1 MMESGT
7 FIELIRHFETQAA
20 LARAM
25 GVTPSAISQWV
36 RRGSIPAEHAI
47 AIERVTEGKFKAVD
61 LA

>member
-20 LARAM
+20 LAKAM